1 MGFYRIS
8 QNALT
13 RYGVTGYYFVDTMVN
28 KTKPAPVDDGPRVR
42 DPEATRAAVLEA
54 AERLFAERG
63 FANTSLR
70 DISSASGVSHPLIHH
85 HFGSKED
92 LCLAVKRRL
101 VEDYARRFPHAARA
115 VNRPLN
121 VGPELRRLMA
131 FIGDNPMLLRLCAWT
146 RLEGDRQVW
155 PGEPDMFETIRRRIE
170 VSQRRH
176 LIREDLDPTY
186 LTIVLLGLVFFWLDN
201 REHFVQR
208 LGSNMSD
215 SDYLRQVVQI
225 LERGMSLTESDD
237 AADHAVAS
245 EATDEAND

>member
-1 MGFYRIS
+1 
-8 QNALT
+8 
-13 RYGVTGYYFVDTMVN
+13 MVN
-28 KTKPAPVDDGPRVR
+28 KNTPATCEEGHRTR

-85 HFGSKED
+85 HFGSKDE
-92 LCLAVKRRL
+92 LYQAVKRRL

-131 FIGDNPMLLRLCAWT
+131 FIGDNPLLLRLCAWT

-176 LIREDLDPTY
+176 LMREDLDSTY
-186 LTIVLLGLVFFWLDN
+186 LTIMLVGLVFFWLDN

-208 LGSNMSD
+208 FGSSVSD
-215 SDYLRQVVQI
+215 GDYLRQVVQI
-225 LERGMSLTESDD
+225 LERGISLTEGGEGTDR
-237 AADHAVAS
+237 AAVS
-245 EATDEAND
+245 EPVDETSE